1 MKRFLIVFTLL
12 LPIVFISCGTK
23 TSGKTEIYW
32 SGTDSYGREVTL
44 AKEPQRIISLSPC
57 ITEIIFMLGS
67 ENRLVGISDFC
78 TYPEGTDTIP
88 HLGGLLDI
96 NVEALCALQP
106 DIVLV
111 GSIVSPEV
119 IEQFERVNVPVF
131 IVKAESAIEDI
142 YDAVSVIGEIVG
154 KKELAEKHNAELKKE
169 IDAVKAAQPVV
180 TERPLVYYVVGF
192 GEAGDY
198 TAPANSH
205 IDEMIAIAGG
215 ENVGAS
221 LKTWSI
227 SREFLFE
234 HNPDIIFV
242 RKEDA
247 ELFAKS
253 KPYSSLK
260 AVKSGH
266 IYPIESGWIDIVSPR
281 NLNTIKLI
289 AEKCA
294 EFRKGK

>member
-1 MKRFLIVFTLL
+1 MRKYFVVVCSLALFVL
-12 LPIVFISCGTK
+12 CGCGRRAAEMP
-23 TSGKTEIYW
+23 SVYW
-32 SGTDSYGREVTL
+32 SGKDSYGREVTL
-44 AKEPQRIISLSPC
+44 SKEPQRIISLSPC
-57 ITEIIFMLGS
+57 ITEIIFMLES

-96 NVEALCALQP
+96 NVEALCARRP

-142 YDAVSVIGEIVG
+142 YEAVSVIGEIVG
-154 KKELAEKHNAELKKE
+154 KQELAEQHNAELKKE
-169 IDAVKAAQPVV
+169 IDAVKATQPSMGKH
-180 TERPLVYYVVGF
+180 PLVYYVVGF

-205 IDEMIAIAGG
+205 INEIITIAGG
-215 ENVGAS
+215 ENVGES
-221 LKTWSI
+221 LKSWSI

-266 IYPIESGWIDIVSPR
+266 LYPIESGWIDIVSPR
-281 NLNTIKLI
+281 NLNAIKLI

-294 EFRKGK
+294 EFENE

>member
-1 MKRFLIVFTLL
+1 MKKVFVVCFLALFVL
-12 LPIVFISCGTK
+12 CGCGRRAAEVP
-23 TSGKTEIYW
+23 SVYW
-32 SGTDSYGREVTL
+32 SGKDSYGREVTL
-44 AKEPQRIISLSPC
+44 SKEPQRIISLSPC
-57 ITEIIFMLGS
+57 ITEIIFMLES

-96 NVEALCALQP
+96 NVEALCARRP

-142 YDAVSVIGEIVG
+142 YEAVSVIGEIVG
-154 KKELAEKHNAELKKE
+154 KQELAEQHNAELKKE
-169 IDAVKAAQPVV
+169 IDAVKATQPSMGKH
-180 TERPLVYYVVGF
+180 PLVYYVVGF

-205 IDEMIAIAGG
+205 INEIITIAGG
-215 ENVGAS
+215 ENVGES
-221 LKTWSI
+221 LKSWSI

-266 IYPIESGWIDIVSPR
+266 LYPIESGWIDIVSPR
-281 NLNTIKLI
+281 NLNAIKLI

-294 EFRKGK
+294 EFEHE

>member
-1 MKRFLIVFTLL
+1 MPSV
-12 LPIVFISCGTK
+12 
-23 TSGKTEIYW
+23 YW
-32 SGTDSYGREVTL
+32 SGKDSYGREVTL
-44 AKEPQRIISLSPC
+44 SKEPQRIISLSPC
-57 ITEIIFMLGS
+57 ITEIIFMLES

-96 NVEALCALQP
+96 NVEALCARRP

-142 YDAVSVIGEIVG
+142 YEAVSVIGEIVG
-154 KKELAEKHNAELKKE
+154 KQELAEQHNAELKKE
-169 IDAVKAAQPVV
+169 IDAVKATQPSMGKH
-180 TERPLVYYVVGF
+180 PLVYYVVGF

-205 IDEMIAIAGG
+205 INEIITIAGG
-215 ENVGAS
+215 ENVGES
-221 LKTWSI
+221 LKSWSI

-266 IYPIESGWIDIVSPR
+266 LYPIESGWIDIVSPR
-281 NLNTIKLI
+281 NLNAIKLI

-294 EFRKGK
+294 EFEHE

>member
-1 MKRFLIVFTLL
+1 MKKVFVVCFLALFVL
-12 LPIVFISCGTK
+12 CGCGRRAAEVP
-23 TSGKTEIYW
+23 SVYW
-32 SGTDSYGREVTL
+32 SGKDSYGREVTL
-44 AKEPQRIISLSPC
+44 SKEPQRIISLSPC
-57 ITEIIFMLGS
+57 ITEIIFMLES

-96 NVEALCALQP
+96 NVEALCARRP

-142 YDAVSVIGEIVG
+142 YEAVSVIGEIVG
-154 KKELAEKHNAELKKE
+154 KQELAEQHNAELKKE
-169 IDAVKAAQPVV
+169 IDAVKATQPSMGKH
-180 TERPLVYYVVGF
+180 PLVYYVVGF

-205 IDEMIAIAGG
+205 INEIITIAGG
-215 ENVGAS
+215 ENVGKS
-221 LKTWSI
+221 LKSWSI

-266 IYPIESGWIDIVSPR
+266 LYPIESGWIDIVSPR
-281 NLNTIKLI
+281 NLNAIKLI

-294 EFRKGK
+294 EFEHE